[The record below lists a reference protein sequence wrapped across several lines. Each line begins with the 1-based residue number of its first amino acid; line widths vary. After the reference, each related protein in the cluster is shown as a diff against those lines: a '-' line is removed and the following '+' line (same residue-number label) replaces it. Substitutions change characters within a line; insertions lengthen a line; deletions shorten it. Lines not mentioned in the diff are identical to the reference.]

1 MTETLHKFF
10 PGNSRERIQDLLRDR
25 GMSQAELAEKIGM
38 SESSL
43 SRYLSGQT
51 DKLSTDNIVS
61 IARVFEVTT
70 DFLLCLTDI
79 PFTTNYDIEKLGLT
93 VKAAEKLLRRKVNPE
108 TVSHLIETQGFNQ
121 LILQLDAALRGTYDA
136 GYMFMTEMFKNAR
149 NLFSDYAQENPEDR
163 HAAKKVIEDMRGL
176 QAVPRQTELAGIED
190 AMRQIVAEFRKGTEA
205 YLAETQKLT
214 SEIMRKITGNLRTQ
228 MNNPNKLRGIT
239 PEMMVDNIIDC
250 LKDTELTEEQ
260 KASLKEVLLP
270 LFTRPSDLKEQMKLS
285 DGSEEDKSSISTKK

>member
-1 MTETLHKFF
+1 ME
-10 PGNSRERIQDLLRDR
+10 DLIDEEVV
-25 GMSQAELAEKIGM
+25 AI
-38 SESSL
+38 
-43 SRYLSGQT
+43 
-51 DKLSTDNIVS
+51 DTDNRDMTLS
-61 IARVFEVTT
+61 
-70 DFLLCLTDI
+70 L
-79 PFTTNYDIEKLGLT
+79 
-93 VKAAEKLLRRKVNPE
+93 
-108 TVSHLIETQGFNQ
+108 HLIVDNLGNHIRGGQITILQGFNQ
-121 LILQLDAALRGTYDA
+121 LILQLDVALRGTYDA

-149 NLFSDYAQENPEDR
+149 SLFSDYAQENPEDR
-163 HAAKKVIEDMRGL
+163 HAAKKVIEDMRAL

-214 SEIMRKITGNLRTQ
+214 SEIMRKITSNLRTQ

-250 LKDTELTEEQ
+250 LKDTEMTEGQ

-285 DGSEEDKSSISTKK
+285 DGSEEDKSGSNTK

>member
-1 MTETLHKFF
+1 MTNTLHRYF
-10 PGNSRERIQDLLRDR
+10 PGNSRERIHDLLRER

-79 PFTTNYDIEKLGLT
+79 PFTTNYDIEKLGLS

-136 GYMFMTEMFKNAR
+136 GYMFMTEMLNNAR
-149 NLFSDYAQENPEDR
+149 SLLTDYIQKNPEDR
-163 HAAKKVIEDMRGL
+163 QAAKKVIEDMRAL

-214 SEIMRKITGNLRTQ
+214 SEIMRKTTSNLRTQ
-228 MNNPNKLRGIT
+228 MNNPSKLRGIT
-239 PEMMVDNIIDC
+239 PEMMAGNIIDC

-260 KASLKEVLLP
+260 RTSLKADLLP
-270 LFTRPSDLKEQMKLS
+270 LFTRPSDLKAQMKLP
-285 DGSEEDKSSISTKK
+285 DGSEVG